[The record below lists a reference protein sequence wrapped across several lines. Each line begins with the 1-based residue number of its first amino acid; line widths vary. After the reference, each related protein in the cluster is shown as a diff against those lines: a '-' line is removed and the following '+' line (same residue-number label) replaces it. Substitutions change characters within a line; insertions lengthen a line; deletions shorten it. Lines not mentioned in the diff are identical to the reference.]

1 MERAINILKKNE
13 LFRSVEEKD
22 LDPMGKGLEKRTVQ
36 EGETLATQGDTA
48 TFFFV
53 LETGTLLIAMND
65 GKSAVMNQT
74 GDFIG
79 LELLSSK
86 GIYISTLTALTS
98 GEIVVIPRNAF
109 LEFIQNDSPAA
120 DSFMQAW
127 NSYRSRT
134 FPFLTEQNTPDMDYH
149 Y

>member
-1 MERAINILKKNE
+1 MKKAINILKKNE
-13 LFRSVEEKD
+13 LFTNVEETD
-22 LDPMGKGLEKRTVQ
+22 LEAMGKSLETRSVQ
-36 EGETLATQGDTA
+36 EGEVLATQGDTA

-53 LETGTLLIAMND
+53 LEAGTLLVALSD
-65 GKSAVMNQT
+65 GKSAVLNKT

-86 GIYISTLTALTS
+86 GIYISTVTALTPC
-98 GEIVVIPRNAF
+98 EIVVIPRKSF

-120 DSFMQAW
+120 ASFMQAW
-127 NSYRSRT
+127 NSYRSHT
-134 FPFLTEQNTPDMDYH
+134 FPFLPELDTPDMDYQ